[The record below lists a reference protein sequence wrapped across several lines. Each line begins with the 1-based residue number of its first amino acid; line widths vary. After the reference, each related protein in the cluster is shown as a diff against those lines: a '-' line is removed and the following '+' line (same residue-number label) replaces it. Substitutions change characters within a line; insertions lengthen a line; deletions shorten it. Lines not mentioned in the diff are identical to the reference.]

1 MICIENKYDKCV
13 LKNSN
18 CMKMRKFLLGGVLL
32 LLFITSCKNKQAQ
45 TTAADQVKA
54 FPVAVIST
62 SDVELQA
69 VYPAVLK
76 GEQDIDIKAR
86 VEGYIDKIF
95 VDEGA
100 VVRKGQPLFK
110 INSPSSVQMIENAK
124 ANYNTAKLDVER
136 MRPLAEKGIIS
147 DVKLSAYQNTLA
159 SAKATLDQAKATLN
173 WATVTSPVDGVVGTL
188 SFRQGSLVTNTT
200 VLTTV
205 SNISKVVAYFSV
217 NEKDLLELLKEFKGS
232 TQAEKIKHMPA
243 VRLLL
248 SDGTQYEET
257 GRIETISGV
266 VDATSGAVNFRASFS
281 NKHGLLRSGSSAKVV
296 IPSEHKNAIVIPQK
310 ATFAQQDKVL
320 VYKFQGDSV
329 IQKVVSVK
337 TTPDG
342 QAYVVTEGLSVGDKI
357 VTDGI
362 ATLSNGQKIKEQK

>member
-1 MICIENKYDKCV
+1 
-13 LKNSN
+13 
-18 CMKMRKFLLGGVLL
+18 MKMRKFLLGSVLL

-248 SDGTQYEET
+248 SDGTQYEQT

-329 IQKVVSVK
+329 VQKVVSVK